1 MLIDKVIYCLHA
13 QRIKE
18 LVVMKRNLIIYI
30 LLFLLYI
37 PLKLFSTV
45 VEVPYP
51 YNIPQKKFFPT
62 IAYFKS
68 MWAKKT
74 LSEEQFPIRA
84 FINGYVLFEAFC
96 DNRQADTLSSGLI
109 LYAPKQKLLD
119 PIGQDINSVGS
130 FNSSMLQTR
139 GRLKIYGPK
148 VLDAET
154 FGYIEV
160 DCIAMTGS
168 TELSFAGLSNIF
180 NRLRT
185 RHVYMK
191 LTWKDMATTLLTG
204 VFFHPIRLA
213 HIDIEPKI
221 VSKNMGSPIHPT
233 ARSLQIRYTKNWN
246 NQFNILVAALTEYF
260 EFYLSPGPDG
270 PDDTYIRQS
279 LMPMFSVQAWF
290 GPTNT
295 QYIFGTGFDIKR
307 LMPRLVTDKCFVTRE
322 TITSC
327 AFNIFAK
334 LTAEPLSVRTQFIW
348 AQNGAD
354 FGMLGGYAVSS
365 IDPITDRRSY
375 TNIQVL
381 SYWID
386 FNLDKTISPG
396 LFGGFT
402 KNLGTGAPI
411 IPSIVNTQTGEQE
424 SLLYTFSPISS
435 NIKYM
440 ARIVPHLR
448 IHFKPMTLGAEVE
461 WTRAGYGTV
470 MPSGNIE
477 NVQPVSNIRV
487 TVGTYFFF

>member
-1 MLIDKVIYCLHA
+1 
-13 QRIKE
+13 
-18 LVVMKRNLIIYI
+18 MKRNHIVYI
-30 LLFLLYI
+30 FLLLLCI
-37 PLKLFSTV
+37 PLQLVSTI
-45 VEVPYP
+45 VEIPYP

-62 IAYFKS
+62 VAYFTS

-74 LSEEQFPIRA
+74 LSEEQFPVRA
-84 FINGYVLFEAFC
+84 FLDGYVLFEAFW
-96 DNRQADTLSSGLI
+96 DNRQVDTVSNKLI
-109 LYAPKQKLLD
+109 LYAPKPKLLD
-119 PIGQDINSVGS
+119 PTGQDINAVGNFS
-130 FNSSMLQTR
+130 TSTLQTR
-139 GRLKIYGPK
+139 GRLKVYGPK
-148 VLDAET
+148 VSEAET

-160 DCIAMTGS
+160 DCIATNI
-168 TELSFAGLSNIF
+168 TVLSFAGLTNTF

-185 RHVYMK
+185 RHAYMK
-191 LTWKDMATTLLTG
+191 LTWKDIATTLLTG

-213 HIDIEPKI
+213 HIDIEPKVI
-221 VSKNMGSPIHPT
+221 STNMGSPIHPT

-246 NQFNILVAALTEYF
+246 NKFNILAAALTEYLY
-260 EFYLSPGPDG
+260 FYVSPGPDG
-270 PDDTYIRQS
+270 PDDIYIRRS

-295 QYIFGTGFDIKR
+295 HYICGMGFDIKR

-334 LTAEPLSVRTQFIW
+334 LTAEPLSVRTQFVW

-402 KNLGTGAPI
+402 RALGTGAPI
-411 IPSIVNTQTGEQE
+411 IPSIINKQTGEQE